1 MREERMM
8 KSLLTNIFCSLALAC
23 GLSAAMPAT
32 AQAQTTGER
41 TVKYTVQPGETV
53 LGIAHR
59 HGTTLD
65 HLLSLNPGLVAD
77 YVQSGQTIVV
87 PYVPG
92 GAEAAPTPAQREAAR
107 KAAAQVQTATSP
119 VEQKPQV
126 KIVYKEYTVKRK
138 DTPYALAKANGITVD
153 ELMAANPSLA
163 EKDAKLKKGTVIRI
177 PVKETVAQP
186 QFKGLS
192 TVRAAVVLPFVG
204 TGVVYER
211 SVEFYRGFLMG
222 VEELKNAGVNVEVRA
237 YEEPADDVSIA
248 QLVNRVK
255 ANSPDVVVGPLY
267 PSHFTDVAALS
278 AKDCKVVVPF
288 SSKVPQVSYR
298 PELYVVNTPEA
309 YESTLAID
317 LFMNSFKKQTH
328 VVVLQTT
335 NGSKRTLTD
344 ALQRRLSAAGY
355 DVSALPAALTAQQV
369 VMNFAG
375 KKKGDYILVPDDA
388 SATTMNQM
396 LDKAKAVQQLLPD
409 AHVSLLGYDSWISAS
424 EGNGRARFHEADTY
438 VLTPNYYYP
447 YTTAAKAF
455 EENYR
460 SHFRSGLLSC
470 SPRMAPLGY
479 DLARGFLGNLATY
492 GHDYNTQTAKANTVA
507 AQPKLQSEARFASV
521 GEQGGYVSR
530 SMWLVHFKKDM
541 SIVKI
546 SAQ

>member
-1 MREERMM
+1 M
-8 KSLLTNIFCSLALAC
+8 
-23 GLSAAMPAT
+23 AAMPAE
-32 AQAQTTGER
+32 AQAQAAQGR

-65 HLLSLNPGLVAD
+65 HLLSLNPGLAAD
-77 YVQSGQTIVV
+77 YVQAGQTIVV

-92 GAEAAPTPAQREAAR
+92 GAEPAPTPAQREAVR
-107 KAAAQVQTATSP
+107 KAAAAQAQTATPPAAVATVSG
-119 VEQKPQV
+119 EQTPQV
-126 KIVYKEYTVKRK
+126 KITYKEYTVKRK

-153 ELMAANPSLA
+153 ELMAANPSIA
-163 EKDAKLKKGTVIRI
+163 EQDGKLKKGTVIRI

-186 QFKGLS
+186 QTKGLA
-192 TVRAAVVLPFVG
+192 TVRAAVVLPLVG
-204 TGVVYER
+204 SGLVQER

-222 VEELKNAGVNVEVRA
+222 VEELKNAGVNVEVHA
-237 YEEPADDVSIA
+237 YEEPSGDVSIA
-248 QLVNRVK
+248 QLLNQVK
-255 ANSPDVVVGPLY
+255 AARPDVIVGPLY

-317 LFMNSFKKQTH
+317 LFMNSFKKQTR

-335 NGSKRTLTD
+335 DGSKRTLTD
-344 ALQRRLSAAGY
+344 ALQHRLNAAGY
-355 DVSALPAALTAQQV
+355 DVKNVPAALTAQQV
-369 VMNFAG
+369 VMNLAG
-375 KKKGDYILVPDDA
+375 KKKGEYILVPDDA
-388 SATTMNQM
+388 SAATMSQM

-424 EGNGRARFHEADTY
+424 EGNDRLRFHEADTY

-447 YTTAAKAF
+447 HTTAAKAF

-460 SHFRSGLLSC
+460 SHFRTGLLSC

-492 GHDYNTQTAKANTVA
+492 GHDFNTQTAKDNTVA

-521 GEQGGYVSR
+521 GGQGGYVSR